1 MTTIWDSTPE
11 GSAVDSAYLEV
22 QQLYNNK
29 LPAHK
34 QSLWNL
40 SKRQIKG

>member
-1 MTTIWDSTPE
+1 MAWDSGKE
-11 GSAVDSAYLEV
+11 GNAVNSAYAGF
-22 QQLYNNK
+22 QALYNII